1 MDRRSSR
8 MGIIPSTRLY
18 VGVKKLGHGVVDE
31 DTAGF
36 LASRDPV
43 KGPRMAAK
51 YGQESYQ
58 TLIECKRG
66 HLARFQIEPKQFEE
80 SFEFIALPLIF
91 FLYIPLLIEQRTKI
105 MPINNRREINTN
117 PHHKVKIF

>member
-1 MDRRSSR
+1 
-8 MGIIPSTRLY
+8 MGIIPTRLSRWS
-18 VGVKKLGHGVVDE
+18 KKSLVTRGRGR
-31 DTAGF
+31 GS

-58 TLIECKRG
+58 TLIESERG

-80 SFEFIALPLIF
+80 SLLAHHLHFFFF
-91 FLYIPLLIEQRTKI
+91 FLHSTSDREREENHANRSITLSTKI
-105 MPINNRREINTN
+105 V
-117 PHHKVKIF
+117 HKSTRGQDILIS

>member
-1 MDRRSSR
+1 

-43 KGPRMAAK
+43 KGPRMVAK

-58 TLIECKRG
+58 TLIESKRG

-80 SFEFIALPLIF
+80 SFVLLHRFTIYIF
-91 FLYIPLLIEQRTKI
+91 FLHSS
-105 MPINNRREINTN
+105 N
-117 PHHKVKIF
+117 